1 MSYVCTGMFWGLTN
15 LYRSDE
21 IGKSIVV
28 VRTEKKVV
36 FPCRRRLGEKKHG
49 RHGESNEFEM
59 LELPPDS
66 HEFT

>member
-1 MSYVCTGMFWGLTN
+1 M
-15 LYRSDE
+15 
-21 IGKSIVV
+21 GKSIVV
-28 VRTEKKVV
+28 VRAEKKVV
-36 FPCRRRLGEKKHG
+36 FPCRRRLGEKNHG